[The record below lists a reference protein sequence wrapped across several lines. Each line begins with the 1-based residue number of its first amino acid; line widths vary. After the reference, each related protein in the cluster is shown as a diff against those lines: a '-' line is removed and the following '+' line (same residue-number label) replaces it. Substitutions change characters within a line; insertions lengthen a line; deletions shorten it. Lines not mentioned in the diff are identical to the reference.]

1 MKIIKYINKL
11 FQNNYKIR
19 DIKFIAII
27 YENKE
32 LYYYVKDKLDNKLL
46 NNIKLKIKEFWINRW
61 IQ

>member
-1 MKIIKYINKL
+1 MKMFFCKMKIIKYINKL

-46 NNIKLKIKEFWINRW
+46 NNIKLK
-61 IQ
+61 